1 MELNETKLK
10 NATSLKYVNL
20 LGTSDACGVE
30 VISDGVTY
38 AVPLDLNNVDYAL
51 IKELLD
57 DGEISIEEAD
67 S

>member
-1 MELNETKLK
+1 MQLNENKIK

-30 VISDGVTY
+30 VISDGVAY

-57 DGEISIEEAD
+57 DGEISIEDAD
-67 S
+67 

>member
-30 VISDGVTY
+30 VIYNGVTY

-57 DGEISIEEAD
+57 DGEISIEDAD
-67 S
+67 

>member
-30 VISDGVTY
+30 VISDGVAY

-57 DGEISIEEAD
+57 DGEISIEDAD
-67 S
+67 

>member
-30 VISDGVTY
+30 VISDGVTIRKS
-38 AVPLDLNNVDYAL
+38 DC
-51 IKELLD
+51 
-57 DGEISIEEAD
+57 EII
-67 S
+67 